1 MMTCALHQVSRICS
15 SDYLPGP
22 GQGRQRGQVEVI
34 HWGARWKSDDY
45 RGYNGYVLE
54 RNGRTVVFA
63 GDTALCEHF
72 ESIRQARPVAAI
84 MPVGS
89 YGRGSKTHCTPEQAV
104 QMVNDARA
112 DFMVPVHHSTFP
124 LGKEPLEEPLAR
136 TMAAIPEERL
146 AVRAAGEVWKWSA

>member
-1 MMTCALHQVSRICS
+1 
-15 SDYLPGP
+15 
-22 GQGRQRGQVEVI
+22 
-34 HWGARWKSDDY
+34 
-45 RGYNGYVLE
+45 
-54 RNGRTVVFA
+54 
-63 GDTALCEHF
+63 
-72 ESIRQARPVAAI
+72 